1 MLSPFEA
8 LAELVNRRPWLVA
21 GITLAMLLLMVYG
34 AGLTTMETGMST
46 YMDTDSERGMLLDQY
61 TDTFQS
67 DSVMVLIEAEDVLD
81 PGVLA
86 YTSRLLAEFRSLD
99 SVTGTASVA
108 DLLSAANGGEV
119 PDSSGELIRARER
132 VDGAILSRYVPSPSM
147 TIGAVTLAPG
157 LSSEV
162 KSDLLDEMN
171 ARIRLSDRPAGVT
184 VTVTGSAAFEQQ
196 MMQEMG
202 TSMGTLLLA
211 AMVLM
216 VVAMGIFFGDVRYR
230 LLSVGI
236 VAAGVIATFGVMG
249 LTGMKISMVVIGAF
263 PVLIGIGIDY
273 AIQFHSRFDEEARR
287 VPLPEAVKITLTR
300 AGPAVATAM
309 LATSMGFIAL
319 WISPVPMIRGF
330 GQVCVIGLACCYL
343 AALVIVPTFGV
354 IFGYRPKKQRAV
366 SHGRGSLSMMER
378 YNAGVGGVAGWV
390 TRNAIPVLLVL
401 SLVAFVGFQ
410 MDNEVIINTDEKTF
424 VPSDMPAK
432 VNLDKVTR
440 AMGPTDSLPIFVRGD
455 RVLSPE
461 GIAWMA
467 GFQEYVVSHND
478 KITGSVSIATLL
490 RQYHGGTLPATQ
502 ADLVATLAQIP
513 EEVQHRY
520 LNGRSEAVIELSM
533 VQMENR
539 VAMKNVDRIQ
549 EDLEWMAPPPGI
561 TARVTGMGEMFT
573 NLIREIQ
580 AGKTQMALLAFG
592 MILAFLYFVY
602 RNLVKAVTPIIPIM
616 MIVGWNGLV
625 MYSLGIDYTPM
636 TATLASMSI
645 GVASEYTILIME
657 RAYEEREKGMALLP
671 AIQHAVS
678 QIGTAIT
685 VSGLTTVFG
694 FAALMLSAFNMIANF
709 GMVTVFS
716 VGFSLIG
723 AIIVMP
729 AVLVLLGSR
738 GGGPQPE
745 PQPAGPV
752 SG

>member
-1 MLSPFEA
+1 MRSPFES
-8 LAELVNRRPWLVA
+8 LADLVNRRPGLVA
-21 GITLAMLLLMVYG
+21 GIILTMLVLLAVG
-34 AGLTTMETGMST
+34 ASLTSMETGMST
-46 YMDTDSERGMLLDQY
+46 YMDTDTERGMLLNQY

-67 DSVMVLIEAEDVLD
+67 DSVMVLIEADDVLD
-81 PGVLA
+81 PDVLA
-86 YTSRLLAEFRSLD
+86 YTSRLMAEFSTLD
-99 SVTGTASVA
+99 SVTATASVA

-119 PDSSGELIRARER
+119 PDSPGEVAQARER
-132 VDGAILSRYVPSPSM
+132 LDAAILARFVPSPSM

-157 LSSEV
+157 LSDDVEG
-162 KSDLLDEMN
+162 DLLDNMN
-171 ARIRLSDRPAGVT
+171 ARIRLSERPAGVT
-184 VTVTGSAAFEQQ
+184 VTVTGNAAFQQQ
-196 MMQEMG
+196 MMAEMG

-216 VVAMGIFFGDVRYR
+216 VVAVGVFFGDVRYR

-273 AIQFHSRFDEEARR
+273 AIQFHSRFEEEARR
-287 VPLPEAVKITLTR
+287 VPLPEAVKITVTR

-330 GQVCVIGLACCYL
+330 GLVCVIGLACCYL
-343 AALVIVPTFGV
+343 AALVIVPTFGLIV
-354 IFGYRPKKQRAV
+354 GYRPKRLQAPQ
-366 SHGRGSLSMMER
+366 HGDQSMMER
-378 YNAGVGGVAGWV
+378 YNQGVGRVAGWV
-390 TRNAIPVLLVL
+390 SRNAIPVLLVL

-410 MDNEVIINTDEKTF
+410 MDNEVTINTDEKTF

-467 GFQEYVVSHND
+467 EFQEYVGSHND
-478 KITGSVSIATLL
+478 KITGTASIATLL
-490 RQYHGGTLPATQ
+490 KQFHGGTLPATQ
-502 ADLVATLAQIP
+502 ADLEATLDQIP
-513 EEVQHRY
+513 EETRSRY
-520 LNGRSEAVIELSM
+520 LSGSSEAIIEISM
-533 VQMENR
+533 VPMENQ

-549 EDLEWMAPPPGI
+549 EDLDWLAPPPGI

-573 NLIREIQ
+573 NLIREIE
-580 AGKTQMALLAFG
+580 AGKTQMTLLAFG
-592 MILAFLYFVY
+592 MILVFLYLVY
-602 RNLVKAVTPIIPIM
+602 RSLGKAVTPIVPII

-625 MYSLGIDYTPM
+625 MYLLGIDYTPM
-636 TATLASMSI
+636 TATLGSMSI

-657 RAYEEREKGMALLP
+657 RAYEERDKGMALLP

-694 FAALMLSAFNMIANF
+694 FAALMLSAFNMISNF

-729 AVLVLLGSR
+729 AVLVLMGSR
-738 GGGPQPE
+738 DKQPE
-745 PQPAGPV
+745 PQQGAPL

>member
-1 MLSPFEA
+1 MRSPFES
-8 LAELVNRRPWLVA
+8 LADLVNRRPKLVA
-21 GITLAMLLLMVYG
+21 GIIVALLLVSLYG
-34 AGLTTMETGMST
+34 ASQTAMETGMST

-67 DSVMVLIEAEDVLD
+67 DSVMVLVEADDVLD
-81 PGVLA
+81 PEVLA
-86 YTSRLLAEFRSLD
+86 YTSRLMAEFGTLD
-99 SVTGTASVA
+99 SVTGTSSVA
-108 DLLSAANGGEV
+108 DLLAAANGGEV
-119 PDSSGELIRARER
+119 PHSAGELAQARER
-132 VDGAILSRYVPSPSM
+132 LNPEIISRLVPSPSM
-147 TIGAVTLAPG
+147 TFGSVTLAPG
-157 LSSEV
+157 LSTED
-162 KSDLLDEMN
+162 KSDILDNMN
-171 ARIRLSDRPAGVT
+171 ARIRLSERPAGVT
-184 VTVTGSAAFEQQ
+184 VTVTGEAAFSQQ
-196 MMQEMG
+196 MMEEMG
-202 TSMGTLLLA
+202 TSMSTLLLA

-216 VVAMGIFFGDVRYR
+216 VVAVGFFFGDVRYR

-236 VAAGVIATFGVMG
+236 VAVGVIATFGVMG

-273 AIQFHSRFDEEARR
+273 AIQFHSRFEEEARK
-287 VPLPEAVKITLTR
+287 VPLAEAVKITVTR
-300 AGPAVATAM
+300 AGPAVAIAM
-309 LATSMGFIAL
+309 IATCMGFIAL

-330 GQVCVIGLACCYL
+330 GLVCVIGLACCYL
-343 AALVIVPTFGV
+343 AALVIVPTFGLIV
-354 IFGYRPKKQRAV
+354 GYRPKRLQAPKPGEQ
-366 SHGRGSLSMMER
+366 SMMER
-378 YNAGVGGVAGWV
+378 YNHGVGRVAGWV
-390 TRNAIPVLLVL
+390 SRNAVPVLLVL
-401 SLVAFVGFQ
+401 SLVAFVGIQ
-410 MDNEVIINTDEKTF
+410 MDNEIIINTDEKTF

-440 AMGPTDSLPIFVRGD
+440 AMGPTDALPIFVRGE

-467 GFQEYVVSHND
+467 EFQEYVVSHND
-478 KITGSVSIATLL
+478 KITGTMSIATLL
-490 RQYHGGTLPATQ
+490 QQYNGGTLPMTQ
-502 ADLVATLAQIP
+502 AELEATLDRIP
-513 EEVQHRY
+513 EETRHRY
-520 LNGRSEAVIELSM
+520 LGSSSEAIIEISL
-533 VQMENR
+533 VAMENQ

-549 EDLEWMAPPPGI
+549 EDLDWLAPPPGI

-580 AGKTQMALLAFG
+580 AGKTQMTLLAFG
-592 MILAFLYFVY
+592 MILAFLFLVY
-602 RNLVKAVTPIIPIM
+602 RSVGKAVTPVIPIV

-625 MYSLGIDYTPM
+625 MYLLGIDYTPM
-636 TATLASMSI
+636 TATLGSMSI

-657 RAYEEREKGMALLP
+657 RAYEERGKGMPLLP

-694 FAALMLSAFNMIANF
+694 FAALILSAFNMISNF

-729 AVLVLLGSR
+729 AVLVLLGGR
-738 GGGPQPE
+738 GGDRKPE
-745 PQPAGPV
+745 PQTGDPL